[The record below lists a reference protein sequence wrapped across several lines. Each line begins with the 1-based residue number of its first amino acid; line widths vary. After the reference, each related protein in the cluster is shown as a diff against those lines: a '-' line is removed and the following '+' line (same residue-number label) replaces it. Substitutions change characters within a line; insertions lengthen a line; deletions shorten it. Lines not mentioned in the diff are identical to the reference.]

1 MANGIFSRLANLWR
15 GFLSIWISDV
25 EKQHPEIAN
34 VKKIMEEAV
43 SAQSALTTA
52 CNNEKLRVQGVLEFF
67 GQDAINKVVAASP
80 KLHET
85 KT

>member
-1 MANGIFSRLANLWR
+1 MTRLGPMAQR
-15 GFLSIWISDV
+15 GDEQQAV
-25 EKQHPEIAN
+25 
-34 VKKIMEEAV
+34 VK
-43 SAQSALTTA
+43 A
-52 CNNEKLRVQGVLEFF
+52 CNDRKLEIQRVLEFF